1 MKVLLLFL
9 LAGLIACNN
18 KKDTPVSSPPGYDLS
33 KPNLIKLPLELDEI
47 SGLSYYSK
55 DKAVFAISDE
65 KGQLYKITP
74 FPALQIRH
82 WKFSSKADFED
93 IVLHDSSFYIL
104 QSRGIMTVVN
114 FFDKDTISANDI
126 PFPYNGKMEFES
138 LFYNPLTNKLELLC
152 KNCDEDKKKEITIF
166 TFDTQTKL
174 FDDSAKV
181 LNVSSVFD
189 KMNDKS
195 FHLRASAAAIHP
207 VTGDMYII
215 SAINKLLLVF
225 DRDNNIKSFHPL
237 DPAIFKQPEG
247 MTFSENGTLIIS
259 NEAAD
264 TGAANL
270 LIFNYTK

>member
-1 MKVLLLFL
+1 MKGFPLFFLIVL
-9 LAGLIACNN
+9 AACNN
-18 KKDTPVSSPPGYDLS
+18 EKDAPVSSPTGYDLS
-33 KPNLIKLPLELDEI
+33 KPTVVDLPLELDEI
-47 SGLSYYSK
+47 SGLSYYAK

-114 FFDKDTISANDI
+114 FFDKDTISANDV

-138 LFYNPLTNKLELLC
+138 LFYNPSINKLELLC
-152 KNCDEDKKKEITIF
+152 KNCDEDKKKEVTIF
-166 TFDTQTKL
+166 TFDPQTNL
-174 FDDSAKV
+174 FEDSAKI
-181 LNVSSVFD
+181 LDVSAVFD
-189 KMNDKS
+189 KMGDKS
-195 FHLRASAAAIHP
+195 FHLRASGAAIHP
-207 VTGDMYII
+207 LTGDMYLI

-225 DRDNNIKSFHPL
+225 DRTNNLKSFHRL
-237 DPAIFKQPEG
+237 SGLFKQPEG
-247 MTFSENGTLIIS
+247 ITFSDNGTLIIS

-264 TGAANL
+264 VGSANL
-270 LIFNYTK
+270 LLFNYNK